1 MVMRS
6 KVLVAGALALSVV
19 SLGGCA
25 TKKFVRNEVG
35 VVNERVSTQETKLSG
50 VEQTAKEALAR
61 AEAAGKLAE
70 GKFNYSVVL
79 SDDSTKFSANKA
91 VLTPEAL
98 ARLDA
103 LADKLKTENK
113 NVYVEVQGHTS
124 ANEGGSK
131 QAAYA
136 LGTKRAEVV
145 RRYLNT
151 KGVPLNRIGTISYGA
166 DAPMAPN
173 SDAAGRSANRRAVLI
188 VLS

>member
-70 GKFNYSVVL
+70 GKFN
-79 SDDSTKFSANKA
+79 
-91 VLTPEAL
+91 
-98 ARLDA
+98 
-103 LADKLKTENK
+103 
-113 NVYVEVQGHTS
+113 
-124 ANEGGSK
+124 
-131 QAAYA
+131 
-136 LGTKRAEVV
+136 
-145 RRYLNT
+145 
-151 KGVPLNRIGTISYGA
+151 
-166 DAPMAPN
+166 
-173 SDAAGRSANRRAVLI
+173 
-188 VLS
+188 